1 MGRGGLGGPGP
12 TSAPQQPQ
20 AQLSRGPRDPGHAC
34 AAPPSWETPPSWE
47 HPATKDR
54 SGTEKIITGLC
65 PGKEHPPLCSCVA
78 TLGMGTGDP
87 PPQTPQLHGTG
98 VHPSLVPAGEGSSGG
113 IFTAKS
119 HKKPTVGTM
128 LTAMP
133 CSPAHHGGITPQPL
147 CWGQIKALGGGGGR
161 DERAADLALL
171 VLNYSLEKA
180 EIKRQEAPAGAPWA
194 WACLVRRCFPFFY
207 SLFPLCL
214 FDGAQQTIPP
224 PPPPRTPT
232 QRGGPRMGGCPPPL
246 CWVGC

>member
-1 MGRGGLGGPGP
+1 MQP
-12 TSAPQQPQ
+12 PQVGKP
-20 AQLSRGPRDPGHAC
+20 PRVGN
-34 AAPPSWETPPSWE
+34 TPPPRIALALRKSLQGS
-47 HPATKDR
+47 ALAR
-54 SGTEKIITGLC
+54 SILRSAAAWPPWGWGQGT
-65 PGKEHPPLCSCVA
+65 
-78 TLGMGTGDP
+78 P

-161 DERAADLALL
+161 DKRAADLALL